1 MSRSEPE
8 PLLTLD
14 GVTVRLG
21 GRAVLHDLHLRVTR
35 GEVVAVT
42 GSNGAGKTTL
52 LRVSAN
58 LVRPAQG
65 RRIGH
70 PAVAYVP
77 AAIEPPALPAE
88 VWLRGVRKRRTLSPT
103 TLLEQLGFDG
113 HLDRP
118 CRELSFGN
126 LRKLL
131 LAEAFSST
139 ADLVV
144 VDEASE
150 GLDSRG
156 AATLVTLMHDARAQ
170 QRSVLFAEQQTQHL
184 VGADRIV
191 SLRSGRVDI
200 EEHAG
205 ADAIAVSFRGPASR
219 LDDLTA
225 AAEQLGYRYMVER
238 E

>member
-1 MSRSEPE
+1 MSRSESE
-8 PLLTLD
+8 PVLTLD
-14 GVTVRLG
+14 GATVRLG
-21 GRAVLHDLHLRVTR
+21 GRAVLRDLHLRVAR

-52 LRVSAN
+52 LRLAAN

-65 RRIGH
+65 RRIGR
-70 PAVAYVP
+70 PTVAYVP
-77 AAIEPPALPAE
+77 AAIEPPALEAE
-88 VWLRGVRKRRTLSPT
+88 VWLRGVRRQRTQPPT
-103 TLLEQLGFDG
+103 TVLERLGFDG
-113 HLDRP
+113 RLDRP

-131 LAEAFSST
+131 LADAFSSA

-144 VDEASE
+144 VDEAGE

-156 AATLVTLMHDARAQ
+156 AAALVTLMDDARTRR
-170 QRSVLFAEQQTQHL
+170 RSVLFAEQQTQHL

-200 EEHAG
+200 DEHADAG
-205 ADAIAVSFRGPASR
+205 AIAVSFRGPAAR
-219 LDDLTA
+219 LGDLTV
-225 AAEQLGYRYMVER
+225 AAEALGYRYLVER